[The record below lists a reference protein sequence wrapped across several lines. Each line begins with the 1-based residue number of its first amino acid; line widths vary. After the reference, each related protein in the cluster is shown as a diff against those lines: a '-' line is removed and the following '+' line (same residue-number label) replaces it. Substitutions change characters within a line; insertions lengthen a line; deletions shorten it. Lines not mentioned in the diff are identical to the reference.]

1 MREIAHR
8 FPVPETTVQGIRI
21 TAPEHTLI
29 QLARHASLPAA
40 LVATDAAIRRRPW
53 VADDPPLLCLDQLH
67 AEHARLLPYHR
78 SRRAAAVLDRATPLA
93 DGPLETLSRFVIAE
107 LGFAEPQLQTRFWLP
122 GLHRYAWVDFYWPE
136 CNPAAEADGQGKY
149 LSGGDATTAAHRV
162 VEEKLRED
170 ELRLQVDALGRWGWR
185 DAWSVRGLEAVL
197 EQIGVPRARSPRR
210 TIIGLR

>member
-1 MREIAHR
+1 M
-8 FPVPETTVQGIRI
+8 
-21 TAPEHTLI
+21 
-29 QLARHASLPAA
+29 
-40 LVATDAAIRRRPW
+40 
-53 VADDPPLLCLDQLH
+53 
-67 AEHARLLPYHR
+67 
-78 SRRAAAVLDRATPLA
+78 LDRATPLA
-93 DGPLETLSRFVIAE
+93 DGPLETLSRFVIDE

-136 CNPAAEADGQGKY
+136 CNIAAEADGQGKY